1 MDESIAVCKFQF
13 VLRHESGTSIQP
25 RGLSIA
31 MTERSSKMMGIAS
44 QPGSSMKFGLA
55 ITHRLAKLAAARKP
69 LVGRAPAAFTDG
81 G

>member
-31 MTERSSKMMGIAS
+31 STERSSKMMGIGS
-44 QPGSSMKFGLA
+44 QPGSSMKLGLA
-55 ITHRLAKLAAARKP
+55 KVKSCYLKR
-69 LVGRAPAAFTDG
+69 
-81 G
+81 

>member
-31 MTERSSKMMGIAS
+31 STERSSKMMGIKS
-44 QPGSSMKFGLA
+44 QPGSSMKLGFA
-55 ITHRLAKLAAARKP
+55 IAVA
-69 LVGRAPAAFTDG
+69 
-81 G
+81 